1 MTVTDESLASDL
13 IYGAKVIG
21 EYVGADARQAN
32 YMLET
37 GKLPGFKLG
46 NKWVA
51 RKSALK
57 ERFQSLEKEHFES
70 LEAAR
75 AT

>member
-1 MTVTDESLASDL
+1 MTADDTLALDL
-13 IYGAKVIG
+13 IWGAKSIG
-21 EYVGADARQAN
+21 KEIDRDARQAN

-37 GKLPGFKLG
+37 GQLPGFKIG

-57 ERFQSLEKEHFES
+57 EHFKK
-70 LEAAR
+70 LEAERVA
-75 AT
+75 

>member
-1 MTVTDESLASDL
+1 MPATDESLAADL

-21 EYVGADARQAN
+21 AYVGADPRQAN

-51 RKSALK
+51 RKSAIL
-57 ERFQSLEKEHFES
+57 EHFKK
-70 LEAAR
+70 LEAERVA
-75 AT
+75 

>member
-1 MTVTDESLASDL
+1 MTITNESLASDL

-21 EYVGADARQAN
+21 AYIGADPRQAN

-37 GKLPGFKLG
+37 GKLPGFKIG

-51 RKSALK
+51 RKSTI
-57 ERFQSLEKEHFES
+57 KEHIEKLES
-70 LEAAR
+70 GRAAK
-75 AT
+75 

>member
-1 MTVTDESLASDL
+1 MTVLDESLATDL

-21 EYVGADARQAN
+21 AYIGADPRQAN

-46 NKWVA
+46 NRWVA
-51 RKSALK
+51 KKSAI
-57 ERFQSLEKEHFES
+57 KEHFKK
-70 LEAAR
+70 LEAER
-75 AT
+75 AA